1 MKKEIRTSILKYF
14 IISLPVGICAL
25 AAAVFL
31 VSNTLFPVDY
41 RKNIIETSNEYNVD
55 PLLIAAIIFAESG
68 YKREII
74 SRAGAVGVMQL
85 MPSTAAET
93 AKKHHIAYTS
103 GGDLTD
109 IGTNIRLGTA
119 HFADLLEYYDRDIRK
134 SLAAYNA
141 GKANVPRWLDGHGK
155 LDISKIDFPETRK
168 YVIKTGIYYNILR
181 NIAVV
186 YNLNAKGIKK

>member
-1 MKKEIRTSILKYF
+1 MKKEINRRILKCF
-14 IISLPVGICAL
+14 IIFLPVGICAL

-41 RKNIIETSNEYNVD
+41 RKNIIETSTEYNVD

-68 YKREII
+68 YKREIV

-85 MPSTAAET
+85 MPPTASET
-93 AKKHHIAYTS
+93 AKKHHIAYTCGS
-103 GGDLTD
+103 DLTD
-109 IGTNIRLGTA
+109 IGINIRLGTA
-119 HFADLLEYYDRDIRK
+119 HFSDLLEYYDRDIQK

-141 GKANVPRWLDGHGK
+141 GKANVPRWLDGRGK

-168 YVIKTGIYYNILR
+168 YVIKTGVYYNILK

-186 YNLNAKGIKK
+186 YNLNAKGIKQ